1 MKNIAIR
8 SISNIKSFQNMPEN
22 KKEWWMGLA
31 KELQKDIE
39 FDEQD
44 VK

>member
-1 MKNIAIR
+1 
-8 SISNIKSFQNMPEN
+8 MPEN